1 LKKKNTIAM
10 KKLLTLFFTVF
21 IATTFYAQ
29 GDYQDLLIIK
39 ADGDWEQL
47 IKKAERYTMKGST
60 EDDAVPYYY
69 LAYGLYKISFI
80 GDRDEEYDNAFK
92 DALTAIGKMLK
103 KDETG
108 EVQEKYA
115 EFINEIKMNLLE
127 LIQNE
132 FGNDEYRRAFGWVMR
147 LYKFGRDYP
156 QAKFLEGVCRYRN
169 TDKAT
174 ARMKWKEGQEL
185 LENSDPTSWGEADK
199 KLMMIGLYESA
210 KVLKESRQ
218 NDRAKEFMNL
228 GAPYFEDNEQWQ
240 TYYDEIVNS

>member
-1 LKKKNTIAM
+1 MKNI
-10 KKLLTLFFTVF
+10 LTLAFTLF
-21 IATTFYAQ
+21 LSTTFFAQ

-47 IKKAERYTMKGST
+47 IKKAERYTYKKGT
-60 EDDAVPYYY
+60 EDDTAPYYY
-69 LAYGLYKISFI
+69 MAYGLYKISFV
-80 GDRDEEYDNAFK
+80 GDRDEEYKNAFK

-103 KDETG
+103 KDDTG
-108 EVQEKYA
+108 EAQEKYA
-115 EFINEIKMNLLE
+115 EFINELKMNLLE

-147 LYKFGRDYP
+147 LYKFGRNYP

-169 TDKAT
+169 TDKST
-174 ARMKWKEGQEL
+174 ARLKWKEGQEL
-185 LENSDPTSWGEADK
+185 LENSDPTSWGTADK
-199 KLMMIGLYESA
+199 KLMMLGLYESA

-218 NDRAKEFMNL
+218 NDRAKELMNL

-240 TYYDEIVNS
+240 AYYDEIVNS

>member
-1 LKKKNTIAM
+1 MKN
-10 KKLLTLFFTVF
+10 LLTILFTIVVSSTF
-21 IATTFYAQ
+21 IAQ
-29 GDYQDLLIIK
+29 EDYQDLLIIK

-47 IKKAERYTMKGST
+47 IKKSERYALKSGSR
-60 EDDAVPYYY
+60 DDAVPYYY
-69 LAYGLYKISFI
+69 LAYGLYKISFV
-80 GDRDEEYDNAFK
+80 GDRDEEYKNAFK

-103 KDETG
+103 KDESG

-115 EFINEIKMNLLE
+115 EFINEVKLNLLE

-169 TDKAT
+169 TDKST
-174 ARMKWKEGQEL
+174 ARMKWKEGQQL
-185 LENSDPTSWGEADK
+185 LEEADPSK
-199 KLMMIGLYESA
+199 WGSADRQLMMIGLYESA

-218 NDRAKEFMNL
+218 NDRAKEIMNM
-228 GAPYFEDNEQWQ
+228 GAPYFEGNDKWKA
-240 TYYDEIVNS
+240 YYDEIVNS